1 MQSALVPPQ
10 LILSPASQDCGRYIA
25 RSLKP
30 DRRSTQSSGSIMKRL
45 FRLLA
50 IPFITSLAFPLS
62 VLAQKTYAIGAGGG
76 AAIPVGKLSDAQST
90 GYNGI
95 VVLAIGVAE
104 LPIGVRFDG
113 IYNKFAYRTAPV
125 GSPSASD
132 LRVVA
137 ALANLVFAFSGS
149 NAKPY
154 AIVGG
159 GLYNTKGDIAGAKS
173 ENNFGF
179 NAGLGATFGL
189 GPFAA
194 FLESR
199 YHTISRNAA
208 KGGVIQF
215 VPITIGF
222 LF

>member
-1 MQSALVPPQ
+1 MPGLFPSANLA
-10 LILSPASQDCGRYIA
+10 LSGFSRVERYIA
-25 RSLKP
+25 RSLIQIGQYNS
-30 DRRSTQSSGSIMKRL
+30 DAIMKRL
-45 FRLLA
+45 PRVLA
-50 IPFITSLAFPLS
+50 IALVSSLALSLPLS
-62 VLAQKTYAIGAGGG
+62 GQKTYALGAGGG
-76 AAIPVGKLSDAQST
+76 GAIPVGRLSDTQST
-90 GYNGI
+90 GYNGL

-125 GSPSASD
+125 GSPAASD

-137 ALANLVFAFSGS
+137 ALGNLLFAFSGTS
-149 NAKPY
+149 AKPY
-154 AIVGG
+154 VIIGG
-159 GLYNTKGDIAGAKS
+159 GLYNTKGDIPGARS
-173 ENNFGF
+173 ANNFGF

-199 YHTISRNAA
+199 YHSISRNAA
-208 KGGVIQF
+208 KGGVVQF
-215 VPITIGF
+215 VPITVGL